1 MAITGQRPRA
11 YNETTGQEDE
21 VFFPANSILFD
32 DGYSFQ
38 QKLDSGELRG
48 QVGPQGIQGVQGP
61 QGIQGPIGP
70 AAEITIRVKKND
82 AGGVPTVE
90 QTGSAAAGYNITL
103 GIPSGLKGDTGE
115 KGNDGITPV
124 IDSNV
129 DVVTGP
135 AGSPASATITK
146 NGNNYH
152 LSLVIPQGEQ
162 GQSSSGGG
170 TVVVD
175 DVVSDTSPNP
185 VRNSV
190 IKAYVD
196 NAINNLVDNAQEALN
211 TLKELGDALGNDYD
225 FAATV
230 TRNLATKVDKEDGK
244 GLSEQNYTLA
254 EKNLLATVEEGAEKN
269 LVRGVKGS
277 ANLEYSTEYISLSA
291 SDVGAADVNHSHD
304 ISSFRISGYS
314 KKNPEALS
322 QSDSIVDALGK
333 LESKVDLKQD
343 AGNYADHEH
352 QHDSAEIT
360 SLDSFEARKAKH
372 DDQIQTT
379 DTLNIALAKLQAR
392 IDWMMEHCAFVDTDE
407 EG

>member
-90 QTGSAAAGYNITL
+90 QTGSAATGYNITL

-175 DVVSDTSPNP
+175 DIVSDTSPNP
-185 VRNSV
+185 VRNNV
-190 IKAYVD
+190 I
-196 NAINNLVDNAQEALN
+196 
-211 TLKELGDALGNDYD
+211 
-225 FAATV
+225 

-277 ANLEYSTEYISLSA
+277 ANLEYSTEFISLSA

-304 ISSFRISGYS
+304 ISSFRITGYS

-322 QSDSIVDALGK
+322 QNDSIVDALGK

-343 AGNYADHEH
+343 AGNYADYEH

-360 SLDSFEARKAKH
+360 SLNSFEAREAKH
-372 DDQIQTT
+372 DDQIKTT

-392 IDWMMEHCAFVDTDE
+392 IDWIMGHCAFVDTDE